1 MRIITRNHVSIIIFV
16 YICLLS
22 CATSS
27 SIIENHL
34 EECKSKS
41 HVEKFQVELQD
52 LKKLQKRIPQRKK
65 RSIASNYE
73 DAHCLKNFETKDN
86 AIIKTKES
94 QANGAQ
100 YLNETKVATFEFCL
114 RYCCETNLCNV
125 AVYDIQVAIK
135 MASFQKNSIIVIYY
149 IENLFLQHVI
159 YKLLYLNTEW
169 KLLHV

>member
-1 MRIITRNHVSIIIFV
+1 MNILNKILSICVIVV
-16 YICLLS
+16 YVCKGEKP
-22 CATSS
+22 

-34 EECKSKS
+34 EECESKD
-41 HVEKFQVELQD
+41 HIQQFKQELQD
-52 LKKLQKRIPQRKK
+52 LKKPQKHNYQRKK

-114 RYCCETNLCNV
+114 RICCETPLCNV
-125 AVYDIQVAIK
+125 AVYDIQV
-135 MASFQKNSIIVIYY
+135 SI
-149 IENLFLQHVI
+149 
-159 YKLLYLNTEW
+159 TRR
-169 KLLHV
+169 LH